1 MPSYSLNGK
10 VKMKLFL
17 IAIAIVSSFLFIMWM
32 IIEKDN
38 FLDNEIRNP
47 WVKKDA

>member
-1 MPSYSLNGK
+1 
-10 VKMKLFL
+10 MKLFL
-17 IAIAIVSSFLFIMWM
+17 IAIATVSSFLFIMWM